1 MNKLKI
7 AIISTLLALPLISYA
22 EDEDVQEELIVIAA
36 RIPTVASDVIGSVDS
51 ISSEDIS
58 AQMIDGLEQLVRFI
72 PGISAHKESQYG
84 RSLTKG
90 LHIRGIHGGEIYL
103 EFHPFPIP

>member
-1 MNKLKI
+1 MNNLKI

-22 EDEDVQEELIVIAA
+22 DDEDVQEELIVIAA

-84 RSLTKG
+84 RSLTK
-90 LHIRGIHGGEIYL
+90 RPSYTRYSWW
-103 EFHPFPIP
+103 